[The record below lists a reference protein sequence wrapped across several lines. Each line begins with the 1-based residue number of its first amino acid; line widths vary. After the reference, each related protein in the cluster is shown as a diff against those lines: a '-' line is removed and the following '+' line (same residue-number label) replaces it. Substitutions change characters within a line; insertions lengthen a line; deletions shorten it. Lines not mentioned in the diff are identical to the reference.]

1 MFTAIT
7 EPVYIAVIVAISS
20 MFGPVLMAWVTYRV
34 QRAQRLEDWARQDEV
49 ARRVEQ
55 VATHA
60 AAAAQTTS
68 DKLDVIH
75 TLVNSNM
82 TAALQSEFDAVTR
95 ELVMMKEVILLNRA
109 SGQEPSV
116 DALAAITT
124 TEAKIAELSSIL
136 TDRKTATDIAS
147 SHAQKEP

>member
-55 VATHA
+55 ARV
-60 AAAAQTTS
+60 QVSGES
-68 DKLDVIH
+68 D
-75 TLVNSNM
+75 
-82 TAALQSEFDAVTR
+82 R
-95 ELVMMKEVILLNRA
+95 RR
-109 SGQEPSV
+109 SG
-116 DALAAITT
+116 
-124 TEAKIAELSSIL
+124 
-136 TDRKTATDIAS
+136 
-147 SHAQKEP
+147 